1 MGVTSS
7 GALSIKKNLTLIFEV
22 IILVQVNPNESPI
35 SICMTISDGY
45 FSFNASL
52 HSANLAGEVKVSVFI
67 VHRGGVVD
75 DIWTDAEG
83 YIGDAAAVH

>member
-1 MGVTSS
+1 
-7 GALSIKKNLTLIFEV
+7 
-22 IILVQVNPNESPI
+22 
-35 SICMTISDGY
+35 MTISDGY